1 MQTTGRRKGVPAVAH
16 ARDQERPSV
25 LRQRL
30 NATAYACD
38 QVLHGLGRSVFVLA
52 PVVLLAVLVFG
63 LGYVRLRHGPV
74 SLKFLVAPI
83 ERGIN
88 AELEGSSVKIDDA
101 VVSLSETGGVE
112 FRLRNLRMTEPDGD
126 VVASAPL
133 AAFELSASAL
143 WSARIVPASVELIEP
158 KLYIFYSDEGGL
170 ALSFPKPV
178 ESDAEGGA
186 PEVPKPVPAP
196 PPPAGPR
203 GPVASSSSPKSV
215 GAPAAVP
222 EPAPRALKRIDL
234 ARVITDMSARARKRI
249 GATSFLKE
257 VGLRNATVVLEYA
270 GHSTEWRVP
279 SLAIALRHARARS
292 VIAGRATI
300 ESGGQPWKLA
310 FETDELER
318 DHTLRLK
325 TSIRELYPRTLAPA
339 VPQLSLL
346 QAFDMPVAVDATFE
360 LSTAGDLRVATLS
373 ADIGHGSL
381 RLPALPEAPLEV
393 DGGTIK
399 VAYDG
404 AAQRVLLSPS
414 TLRWR
419 GSRITMSGAMQSQT
433 PQDGHPVWSYDLSA
447 NEGVFAAAE
456 FAVPTVNL
464 QSWRA
469 TGRVL
474 PHRGEIELADFNLK
488 AGGAEIA
495 LKGDFV
501 AGADPA
507 STRLEGTLSP
517 MPLDTLKALW
527 PKAIASDARDWVGE
541 RVAHA
546 NFLGGTFRFVSGA
559 GMEPGE
565 TGADANEHRLSLA
578 LQASD
583 VEMRVIENMPPIVAP
598 RLLMRIENDA
608 LEINVPD
615 AAIALDPDHLVP
627 LKGGRFTATNVMSE
641 APSMGEIMF
650 GSETSLGL
658 VLDLIE
664 KSPLGLLEEAGLP
677 RQNLEGKFDGQFKVT
692 LPLRAE
698 LAAGAIKVE
707 GKAHI
712 SDGKAK
718 DFLGPYDVQGAT
730 IGLDITEKAV
740 DANGQLLIN
749 GVLAKVSWQRIFDA
763 PIDKQPPLRITA
775 TLDNTD
781 RNQLGLDVNHI
792 VQGEVPIEITITRG
806 QRNEPAIRLRADLSN
821 ADLLLDNVSWHK
833 SPGRPA
839 TLQCDIA
846 QGRTHKIELQNF
858 KVAGDDIA
866 IEGWAAI
873 GADNRLREFYFPDF
887 SLNVVTRMEVQ
898 GSLGSDNV
906 WKVKAHGATFDGR
919 DFFRSLF
926 SLGQLAE
933 QHPPAKKPRDGID
946 LEAEISN
953 VIGFSEV
960 NLRGVKLKLSKRGEK
975 LTALDVRGT
984 LDGGKPLAVAL
995 RQDAGQPRQLLA
1007 DSTDAGQ
1014 AFKLID
1020 FYPNIQ
1026 GGRVRL
1032 EVNLDG
1038 KGPAEKT
1045 GVLYVEDFRI
1055 LGDPVVSEVFSTAG
1069 DEQAAGKS
1077 GAPKDRPKVVR
1088 EVFEFTRMRVP
1099 FSVGYGQ
1106 FVMEESYL
1114 RGPLLGASIRG
1125 KVDFKTRRVNLGGT
1139 YVPLQGL
1146 MGDLC
1151 EIPILGPIALGPK
1164 CEGLS
1169 GMTYAIQ
1176 GPMDHPEVVVNP
1188 LAMLAP
1194 GIFRE
1199 IFQMT
1204 NPNPKVQR
1212 RDETPNPASEENT
1225 RASSTTMAVPQAP
1238 TAEGDEAQQAD
1249 SDNVDGWSSQT
1260 TQAPPKKKKQ

>member
-1 MQTTGRRKGVPAVAH
+1 MQTTGRKKGVPAVAPTREQQR
-16 ARDQERPSV
+16 APVSRP
-25 LRQRL
+25 RL
-30 NATAYACD
+30 TATIEACD
-38 QVLHGLGRSVFVLA
+38 QVLHGLGRFAFILA
-52 PVVLLAVLVFG
+52 PVLLLAVLIFG

-74 SLKFLVAPI
+74 SLTFLVVPI

-88 AELEGSSVKIDDA
+88 AELDGNSVKIDDA

-112 FRLRNLRMTEPDGD
+112 FRLRNLRLSEPDGD

-133 AAFELSASAL
+133 AAVELSASAL

-158 KLYIFYSDEGGL
+158 KLYVFYSDDGGL
-170 ALSFPKPV
+170 SLSFPKPG
-178 ESDAEGGA
+178 ENEAGPA
-186 PEVPKPVPAP
+186 PEPPKPLPATP
-196 PPPAGPR
+196 PQASTKPASP
-203 GPVASSSSPKSV
+203 SPKSV
-215 GAPAAVP
+215 GAAGAAP
-222 EPAPRALKRIDL
+222 EPAPGPLRRIDL
-234 ARVITDMSARARKRI
+234 AHFITDMSARARQRI

-270 GHSTEWRVP
+270 GRTTEWRVP
-279 SLAIALRHARARS
+279 SLAVALVHGRS
-292 VIAGRATI
+292 RSIIAGRATI
-300 ESGGQPWKLA
+300 ESGGQPWKLT
-310 FETDELER
+310 FETDESAR
-318 DHTLRLK
+318 DRMLRLK
-325 TSIRELYPRTLAPA
+325 TSIRELHPRSLAPA

-346 QAFDMPVAVDATFE
+346 QAFDMPVAGDATLD
-360 LSTAGDLRVATLS
+360 LSTAGDIRAATLS
-373 ADIGHGSL
+373 VEIGHGNL
-381 RLPALPEAPLEV
+381 RLPAIPEAPLEV

-404 AAQRVLLSPS
+404 SAQRVLLSPS

-419 GSRITMSGAMQSQT
+419 GSRITMSGAMQSQG
-433 PQDGHPVWSYDLSA
+433 PQDGHPVWTYDLSA
-447 NEGVFAAAE
+447 NDGMFAASE
-456 FAVPTVNL
+456 FSVPPVSL

-469 TGRVL
+469 TGKIL

-488 AGGAEIA
+488 AGGGEIA
-495 LKGDFV
+495 LKGDLV
-501 AGADPA
+501 GGADPA
-507 STRLEGTLSP
+507 STRLEGNLSP
-517 MPLDTLKALW
+517 MPLDTLKTLW
-527 PKAIASDARDWVGE
+527 PRAIAPGARSWVGE
-541 RVAHA
+541 HVAHA
-546 NFLGGTFRFVSGA
+546 DFLGGTFRFVSGA
-559 GMEPGE
+559 GVDPGE
-565 TGADANEHRLSLA
+565 TGTEGIEHRLSLA
-578 LQASD
+578 VQASD
-583 VEMRVIENMPPIVAP
+583 VEMRVIQNMPPIVAP
-598 RLLMRIENDA
+598 RLLTRIENDA
-608 LEINVPD
+608 LEINIPD
-615 AAIALDPDHLVP
+615 AVIALDPDRLVP
-627 LKGGRFTATNVMSE
+627 LKGGRFSAANIMGD
-641 APSMGEIMF
+641 APTGEIVF
-650 GSETSLGL
+650 TAETSLPLALG
-658 VLDLIE
+658 VLE
-664 KSPLGLLEEAGLP
+664 KSPLGLMDEAGLP
-677 RQNLEGKFDGQFKVT
+677 RQGLEGKFDGQFKVT
-692 LPLRAE
+692 MPLLADLPTS
-698 LAAGAIKVE
+698 AIKVD

-712 SDGKAK
+712 TDGKAK

-740 DANGQLLIN
+740 DANGQMLIN
-749 GVLAKVSWQRIFDA
+749 GVLAKIAWQRIFDA

-775 TLDNTD
+775 TLDNSD

-792 VQGEVPIEITITRG
+792 VQGDVPIEITVTRG

-821 ADLLLDNVSWHK
+821 ADLVLENVSWHK

-873 GADNRLREFYFPDF
+873 GSDNRLREFYFPDF

-898 GSLGSDNV
+898 GSLGPDNV
-906 WKVKAHGATFDGR
+906 WKVKAHGSTFDGR

-933 QHPPAKKPRDGID
+933 QQHPPAKKPRDGID

-960 NLRGVKLKLSKRGEK
+960 NLRGVKLSMSKRGEK
-975 LTALDVRGT
+975 LTALNVRGT
-984 LDGGKPLAVAL
+984 LDGGRPLAVEL
-995 RQDAGQPRQLLA
+995 RQDPGQPRQMLA

-1038 KGPAEKT
+1038 RGPAEKT

-1055 LGDPVVSEVFSTAG
+1055 LGDPVVSEVFSNA
-1069 DEQAAGKS
+1069 DEERAGKS
-1077 GAPKDRPKVVR
+1077 GAANGRPKVVR
-1088 EVFEFTRMRVP
+1088 EVFDFTRMRVP

-1125 KVDFKTRRVNLGGT
+1125 KVDFKTHHVNLGGT

-1151 EIPILGPIALGPK
+1151 EIPIIGPIALGPK

-1176 GPMDHPEVVVNP
+1176 GPMDHPQVIVNP

-1204 NPNPKVQR
+1204 DPNPRVKR
-1212 RDETPNPASEENT
+1212 RDDSSNGKSTEST
-1225 RASSTTMAVPQAP
+1225 RASSTSIEAPQSEQAAP
-1238 TAEGDEAQQAD
+1238 ADDQESQASTD
-1249 SDNVDGWSSQT
+1249 TVDGWSSQT
-1260 TQAPPKKKKQ
+1260 TQAPQKKKKQ

>member
-1 MQTTGRRKGVPAVAH
+1 LQTTGRKSGVPAVAQS
-16 ARDQERPSV
+16 RDQQRPTV

-30 NATAYACD
+30 SATAYACD
-38 QVLHGLGRSVFVLA
+38 QVLHGLGRCAFVLA
-52 PVVLLAVLVFG
+52 PVALIAVLIFG

-88 AELEGSSVKIDDA
+88 AELEGNAVKIDDA
-101 VVSLSETGGVE
+101 IVSLSETGGVE
-112 FRLRNLRMTEPDGD
+112 FRLRNLRMTEADGD
-126 VVASAPL
+126 IVASAPL
-133 AAFELSASAL
+133 AAVELSASAL
-143 WSARIVPASVELIEP
+143 WSARIVPARVELIEP
-158 KLYIFYSDEGGL
+158 KLYVFYSDDGGL
-170 ALSFPKPV
+170 SLSFPKPV
-178 ESDAEGGA
+178 ETDAEGA
-186 PEVPKPVPAP
+186 PIEPPKPVPETP
-196 PPPAGPR
+196 PPSAQQ
-203 GPVASSSSPKSV
+203 SSPSPKSV
-215 GAPAAVP
+215 RAPLAQA
-222 EPAPRALKRIDL
+222 EPAPGPLKRIDL
-234 ARVITDMSARARKRI
+234 ARVITDMSARARQRI
-249 GATSFLKE
+249 GASSFLKE
-257 VGLRNATVVLEYA
+257 VGLRNATVVLDYS
-270 GHSTEWRVP
+270 GKSTEWRVP
-279 SLAIALRHARARS
+279 SLVVGLTHARARS
-292 VIAGRATI
+292 VISGRATI
-300 ESGGQPWKLA
+300 ESGGQPWKLT
-310 FETDELER
+310 FETDESER
-318 DHTLRLK
+318 NRTLTLK
-325 TSIRELYPRTLAPA
+325 TSIRDLHPRSLAPA

-346 QAFDMPVAVDATFE
+346 QSFDMPVAGDATLE
-360 LSTAGDLRVATLS
+360 LSSAGDIRAATLS
-373 ADIGHGSL
+373 LEIGHGSL
-381 RLPALPEAPLEV
+381 RLPAIPEAPLEV
-393 DGGTIK
+393 DGGTLK

-404 AAQRVLLSPS
+404 PAQRVLLSPS
-414 TLRWR
+414 MLRWR
-419 GSRITMSGAMQSQT
+419 GSRITMSGAMQSQA

-447 NEGVFAAAE
+447 NDGVFAAAE
-456 FAVPTVNL
+456 FAVPPVNL

-507 STRLEGTLSP
+507 STRLEGNVSP

-527 PKAIASDARDWVGE
+527 PKAIASGARSWVGE

-559 GMEPGE
+559 GMDPGE
-565 TGADANEHRLSLA
+565 TGVEPNEHRLSLA

-583 VEMRVIENMPPIVAP
+583 VEMRVIDNMPPIVAP
-598 RLLMRIENDA
+598 RLLTRIENDS
-608 LEINVPD
+608 LEINVPE
-615 AAIALDPDHLVP
+615 AAVVLDPEHRVP
-627 LKGGRFTATNVMSE
+627 LKAGRFTATNVMND
-641 APSMGEIMF
+641 APSMGEIVF

-658 VLDLIE
+658 VLGLIE

-677 RQNLEGKFDGQFKVT
+677 RQNLDGKFDGQFKVM

-698 LAAGAIKVE
+698 LAAGAVKVE

-712 SDGKAK
+712 TDGKAK

-740 DANGQLLIN
+740 DANGELLIN
-749 GVLAKVSWQRIFDA
+749 GVLAKVGWQRIFDA

-792 VQGEVPIEITITRG
+792 VQGEVPVEITITRG

-833 SPGRPA
+833 PPGRPA

-858 KVAGDDIA
+858 KIAGDDIA

-898 GSLGSDNV
+898 GSLGPDNI
-906 WKVKAHGATFDGR
+906 WKVKAHGSTFDGR

-933 QHPPAKKPRDGID
+933 QHPAPKKPRDGID

-960 NLRGVKLKLSKRGEK
+960 NLRSVKLKLSKRGEK
-975 LTALDVRGT
+975 LTALDVRGQ

-995 RQDAGQPRQLLA
+995 RQDPGKPRQLLA

-1038 KGPAEKT
+1038 HGPAEKT

-1055 LGDPVVSEVFSTAG
+1055 LGDPVVSEVFSNA
-1069 DEQAAGKS
+1069 DEEREAGKA
-1077 GAPKDRPKVVR
+1077 GAPKNKPKVVR
-1088 EVFEFTRMRVP
+1088 EVFEFARMRVP

-1125 KVDFKTRRVNLGGT
+1125 KIDFKMRRVNLGGT

-1151 EIPILGPIALGPK
+1151 EFPILGPIALGPK

-1176 GPMDHPEVVVNP
+1176 GPMDHPQVIVNP

-1212 RDETPNPASEENT
+1212 RDEMPNPTAGENT
-1225 RASSTTMAVPQAP
+1225 RASSTTTDAPKEEPQAP
-1238 TAEGDEAQQAD
+1238 EYEAQSQAN
-1249 SDNVDGWSSQT
+1249 SDTVDGWSPQT
-1260 TQAPPKKKKQ
+1260 TPNPQKKKKQ

>member
-112 FRLRNLRMTEPDGD
+112 FRLRNLRMTEPDSD

-170 ALSFPKPV
+170 ALSFPKPF

-186 PEVPKPVPAP
+186 PEVPKPMPAT

-203 GPVASSSSPKSV
+203 GPVASSPSPKSV

-222 EPAPRALKRIDL
+222 EPAPGPLKRIDL

-270 GHSTEWRVP
+270 GRSTEWRVP

-310 FETDELER
+310 FETDESER

-360 LSTAGDLRVATLS
+360 LSTAGDLRVATLI

-404 AAQRVLLSPS
+404 PAQRVLLSPS

-419 GSRITMSGAMQSQT
+419 GSRITMSGKMQSQT

-447 NEGVFAAAE
+447 NEGEFAAAE
-456 FAVPTVNL
+456 FAVPPVNL

-488 AGGAEIA
+488 AGGGEIA

-507 STRLEGTLSP
+507 STRLEGNLSP
-517 MPLDTLKALW
+517 MPLETLKALW
-527 PKAIASDARDWVGE
+527 PKAIASGARDWVGE

-559 GMEPGE
+559 GMDPGE
-565 TGADANEHRLSLA
+565 AGVEASEHRLSLA

-598 RLLMRIENDA
+598 RLLMRVGNDA
-608 LEINVPD
+608 LEVNVPD

-627 LKGGRFTATNVMSE
+627 LKGGRFIASNVMNE
-641 APSMGEIMF
+641 APSMGEIVF

-658 VLDLIE
+658 VLDLVE

-677 RQNLEGKFDGQFKVT
+677 RQNLDGKFDGQFKVT

-821 ADLLLDNVSWHK
+821 ADLLLENVSWHK

-898 GSLGSDNV
+898 GSLGPDNV
-906 WKVKAHGATFDGR
+906 WKVKAHGPTFDGR
-919 DFFRSLF
+919 EFFRSLF

-960 NLRGVKLKLSKRGEK
+960 NLRGVKLKISKRGEK

-1225 RASSTTMAVPQAP
+1225 RASSTTLATPQAP
-1238 TAEGDEAQQAD
+1238 TGEGDEAQQAD

>member
-1 MQTTGRRKGVPAVAH
+1 LQTTGRKSGVPAVAQS
-16 ARDQERPSV
+16 RDQQRPTV

-30 NATAYACD
+30 SATAYACD
-38 QVLHGLGRSVFVLA
+38 QVLHGLGRCAFVLA
-52 PVVLLAVLVFG
+52 PVALITVLIFG

-88 AELEGSSVKIDDA
+88 AELEGNAVKIDDA
-101 VVSLSETGGVE
+101 IVSLSETGGVE
-112 FRLRNLRMTEPDGD
+112 FRLRNLRMTEADGD
-126 VVASAPL
+126 IVASAPL
-133 AAFELSASAL
+133 AAVELSASAL
-143 WSARIVPASVELIEP
+143 WSVRIVPARVELIEP
-158 KLYIFYSDEGGL
+158 KLYVFYSDDGGL
-170 ALSFPKPV
+170 SLSFPKPV
-178 ESDAEGGA
+178 ETDAEGA
-186 PEVPKPVPAP
+186 PIEPPKPVPETP
-196 PPPAGPR
+196 PPSAQQ
-203 GPVASSSSPKSV
+203 SSPSPKSV
-215 GAPAAVP
+215 RAPLAQA
-222 EPAPRALKRIDL
+222 EPAPGPLKRIDL
-234 ARVITDMSARARKRI
+234 ARVITDMSARARQRI
-249 GATSFLKE
+249 GASSFLKE
-257 VGLRNATVVLEYA
+257 VGLRNATVVFEYS
-270 GHSTEWRVP
+270 GKSTEWRVP
-279 SLAIALRHARARS
+279 SLVVGLMHARARS
-292 VIAGRATI
+292 VISGRATI
-300 ESGGQPWKLA
+300 ESGGQPWKLT
-310 FETDELER
+310 FETDESER
-318 DHTLRLK
+318 NHTLTLK
-325 TSIRELYPRTLAPA
+325 TSIRDLHPRSLAPA

-346 QAFDMPVAVDATFE
+346 QAFDMPVAGDATLE
-360 LSTAGDLRVATLS
+360 VSSAGDIRAATLS
-373 ADIGHGSL
+373 LEIGHGSL
-381 RLPALPEAPLEV
+381 RLPAIPEAPLEV
-393 DGGTIK
+393 DGGTLK

-404 AAQRVLLSPS
+404 PAQRVLLSPS
-414 TLRWR
+414 MLRWR
-419 GSRITMSGAMQSQT
+419 GSRITMSGAMQSQA

-447 NEGVFAAAE
+447 NDGVFAAAE
-456 FAVPTVNL
+456 FAVPPVNL

-507 STRLEGTLSP
+507 STRLEGNLSP

-527 PKAIASDARDWVGE
+527 PKAIASGARSWVGE

-559 GMEPGE
+559 GMDPGE
-565 TGADANEHRLSLA
+565 TGVEPNEHRLSLA

-583 VEMRVIENMPPIVAP
+583 VEMRVIDNMPPIVAP
-598 RLLMRIENDA
+598 RLLTRIENDS
-608 LEINVPD
+608 LEINVPE
-615 AAIALDPDHLVP
+615 AAVVLDPEHRVP
-627 LKGGRFTATNVMSE
+627 LKAGRFTATNVMND
-641 APSMGEIMF
+641 APSMGEIVF

-658 VLDLIE
+658 VLGLIE

-677 RQNLEGKFDGQFKVT
+677 RQNLDGKFDGQFKVT
-692 LPLRAE
+692 LPLTP
-698 LAAGAIKVE
+698 GTPTSAIKVE

-712 SDGKAK
+712 TDGKAK

-740 DANGQLLIN
+740 DAKGELLIN
-749 GVLAKVSWQRIFDA
+749 GVLAKVAWQRIFDA

-833 SPGRPA
+833 SPGRSA

-898 GSLGSDNV
+898 GSLGPDNV
-906 WKVKAHGATFDGR
+906 WKVKAHGSTFDGR

-933 QHPPAKKPRDGID
+933 QHPPAKRPRDGID

-953 VIGFSEV
+953 LIGFSEV
-960 NLRGVKLKLSKRGEK
+960 NLRSVKLKLSKRGEK
-975 LTALDVRGT
+975 LTALDVRGQ

-995 RQDAGQPRQLLA
+995 RQDPGQPRQLLA

-1055 LGDPVVSEVFSTAG
+1055 LGDPVVSEVFSNAD
-1069 DEQAAGKS
+1069 DERAAGKA
-1077 GAPKDRPKVVR
+1077 GATKNRPKVVR
-1088 EVFEFTRMRVP
+1088 EAFEFTRMRVP

-1125 KVDFKTRRVNLGGT
+1125 KIDFKMRRVNLGGT

-1151 EIPILGPIALGPK
+1151 EIPIFGPIALGPK

-1176 GPMDHPEVVVNP
+1176 GPMDHPQVIVNP

-1212 RDETPNPASEENT
+1212 RDETPNPTAGENT
-1225 RASSTTMAVPQAP
+1225 RASSTTMDAPKEGPQAP
-1238 TAEGDEAQQAD
+1238 EDEAQSQAN
-1249 SDNVDGWSSQT
+1249 SDTVDGWSSQT
-1260 TQAPPKKKKQ
+1260 TPNPQKKKNQ